1 MNKVAAAGQELQE
14 AIRMGEDM
22 IKQENPNPMK
32 VLAHLDVLV
41 DSTTAERQIKELTAL
56 FEQEKS
62 FFECPVEE
70 IIDLFRFRVSDLIS
84 HIVARYDPVAS
95 KASGMTSPCFKVEF
109 DDGFDRLVAAIRA
122 HDPECFK
129 F

>member
-1 MNKVAAAGQELQE
+1 MEGQN
-14 AIRMGEDM
+14 M
-22 IKQENPNPMK
+22 
-32 VLAHLDVLV
+32 AHLDVLV
-41 DSTTAERQIKELTAL
+41 ETTTAERQIKELIAL

-70 IIDLFRFRVSDLIS
+70 VFDLFSRRVSDLIS

-109 DDGFDRLVAAIRA
+109 DDGFDRLVAAIMA
-122 HDPECFK
+122 HDTDGLK